1 MRKRDPE
8 VLNANVTEGHIS
20 AAYCHLANDSYMLGC
35 EDSMGS
41 IERTLGGDPEAQD
54 AARRFAA
61 HLDANGVDLDEHRPT
76 FGRVL
81 AVDREE
87 QRYVGDDE
95 ASALM
100 RGTYREGFSVP
111 GKG

>member
-1 MRKRDPE
+1 MQ
-8 VLNANVTEGHIS
+8 V
-20 AAYCHLANDSYMLGC
+20 AAAVAAGLVPFALGS
-35 EDSMGS
+35 ETLGS
-41 IERTLGGDPEAQD
+41 IVSPATVCSVTGL
-54 AARRFAA
+54 
-61 HLDANGVDLDEHRPT
+61 RPT